1 MRLKLCTNGE
11 VLWGLVFGDEL
22 PGGVDHA
29 EVAHWWREAA
39 IAVLD
44 NADIEYDLSN
54 LGLHAWNGENTHTEQ
69 YGGLIWWGEPTT
81 AERAAIERA
90 SDAAACAVRRE
101 ALLSYADDVRH
112 WTSSVSDLLADGE
125 NGADVDLAE
134 VRELLERAR
143 SAHASLS
150 EILREVLR

>member
-11 VLWGLVFGDEL
+11 VLWGLVCGDEL
-22 PGGVDHA
+22 RAGSITPRWPLVAGGGDCGSGQRRHRVRP
-29 EVAHWWREAA
+29 VEAWK
-39 IAVLD
+39 LTR
-44 NADIEYDLSN
+44 
-54 LGLHAWNGENTHTEQ
+54 NGENTHTEQ
-69 YGGLIWWGEPTT
+69 YGGLMWWGEPTT

-112 WTSSVSDLLADGE
+112 WTSSVFDLLADGE